1 MVAYSYKCPIAI
13 RSITLVITTSL
24 THTRVLTAIICAKLL
39 DNIGNIGY
47 NTYTVLGG
55 ELAVPYNSQSA
66 TARLKAVFGY

>member
-1 MVAYSYKCPIAI
+1 MSININGIFVAN
-13 RSITLVITTSL
+13 
-24 THTRVLTAIICAKLL
+24 LL
-39 DNIGNIGY
+39 DNICNIGY